1 MEGPIVAR
9 SVRRGGSL
17 AVGAGV
23 EVATGRGGLAGVGS
37 GWEGFG
43 GSSRFQAI
51 ETSPS
56 QRCEVAAARVWAPGE
71 DVKTVN
77 RVLAIFSPRC
87 AQQGRVMVRTAY
99 PTATCFSC
107 VPPRPSGRG
116 GQGVRL
122 RGNTARKSQ
131 PPASRALSVIS
142 TPPRAWE

>member
-71 DVKTVN
+71 DVKTAN
-77 RVLAIFSPRC
+77 RVLAMDFLGMNLPAGGGLRPSPHRPSSPR
-87 AQQGRVMVRTAY
+87 
-99 PTATCFSC
+99 
-107 VPPRPSGRG
+107 GRG
-116 GQGVRL
+116 G
-122 RGNTARKSQ
+122 RK
-131 PPASRALSVIS
+131 AL
-142 TPPRAWE
+142 PRA